1 MAEPADVQAHWTRPG
16 VLARI
21 DAALTELG
29 HDPQNLNPEILATL
43 DHLHSGGFATTR
55 DQAKRVSI
63 TDESRLLDVGCGIG
77 GPARYLAHTYGCRVD
92 GIDLTTELVETGRVL
107 TERCKLADRVVLQV
121 GNALELPYPDQTF
134 DVVWCQNVTMNIAGG
149 ERTAHALRTSPKI
162 VDHHM
167 PTHDIRR
174 ADVEHR
180 WTRARSSSSN
190 AGHDYRLHHSGD
202 GIECVRSFDASWP
215 WLKAGRSPRT
225 ARRKLELAVLHLLR
239 APQGSPRQ
247 RPMPQEPAPPASCA
261 PAGPRQGVSDPSPD
275 APARSAWETA

>member
-1 MAEPADVQAHWTRPG
+1 MAN
-16 VLARI
+16 
-21 DAALTELG
+21 AAPRCG
-29 HDPQNLNPEILATL
+29 AQ
-43 DHLHSGGFATTR
+43 S
-55 DQAKRVSI
+55 KR
-63 TDESRLLDVGCGIG
+63 TGK
-77 GPARYLAHTYGCRVD
+77 PCRAAAMPN
-92 GIDLTTELVETGRVL
+92 G
-107 TERCKLADRVVLQV
+107 RCKVHGGKSTGPRTPEGLERSRRANWKHGYYSREAKAEQSRVRRKSVV
-121 GNALELPYPDQTF
+121 KVRPKLESAECSD
-134 DVVWCQNVTMNIAGG
+134 

-180 WTRARSSSSN
+180 WTRARSSSSH

-202 GIECVRSFDASWP
+202 GFECVRSFDASWP
-215 WLKAGRSPRT
+215 WLTAGRSPRT
-225 ARRKLELAVLHLLR
+225 ARHKLEPLAVLHLLR

-275 APARSAWETA
+275 APARSAWERA